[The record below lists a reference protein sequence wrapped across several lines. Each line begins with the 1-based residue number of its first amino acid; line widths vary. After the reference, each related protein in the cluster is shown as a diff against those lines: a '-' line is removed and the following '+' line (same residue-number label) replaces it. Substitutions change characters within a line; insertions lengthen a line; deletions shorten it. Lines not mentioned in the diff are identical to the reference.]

1 MAVKTVTMNLFEMDA
16 YVGRELTV
24 SDATHIEICE
34 LFPEVDVY
42 PTYRDADSWLLA
54 CPARKRPKNVKRF
67 LLNWFRKEKRAI
79 RRQHEKED
87 AVRREINVGASPI

>member
-1 MAVKTVTMNLFEMDA
+1 MPNLFELDA
-16 YVGRELTV
+16 YVGRQLTV
-24 SDATHIEICE
+24 CDATHIEICE

-67 LLNWFRKEKRAI
+67 LLNWFRKEKRALA
-79 RRQHEKED
+79 RENRKQDE
-87 AVRREINVGASPI
+87 VRRELYVGQLR